1 MVKCLR
7 QSIQEFLKT
16 RLDLSM
22 RSKSNRSLSL
32 LVFDKRRKPKYPE
45 KKPLGASERTNNK
58 LKTNIWRRRWDLN
71 PGHIDGS
78 ECLHHCATLAWPRIG
93 PPLSLLLFPVGWL
106 HWWELIASSLR
117 HSFSPLSDYAP
128 TALPWEASA
137 LTPAPL
143 LLPLIRLC
151 RSPTTPFPTALSS
164 RMDF

>member
-78 ECLHHCATLAWPRIG
+78 ECLHHCATCVTPDRT
-93 PPLSLLLFPVGWL
+93 P
-106 HWWELIASSLR
+106 
-117 HSFSPLSDYAP
+117 SFP
-128 TALPWEASA
+128 TALPSGMASLMGVNRFTTA
-137 LTPAPL
+137 SLF
-143 LLPLIRLC
+143 LPLIWLC
-151 RSPTTPFPTALSS
+151 TYCSSVGGECSHSCATLATPDQIMQITHHAIPHCSFQ
-164 RMDF
+164 